1 MLILSFIVLL
11 YTCNFIQNFIKN
23 IIRKIKVLEQ
33 YKKKWKNETFF
44 LELIFVQLLN
54 NFIPYTHMILLSSF
68 FSLFIVFNQ

>member
-33 YKKKWKNETFF
+33 YKKKMEERNIFFRIDICTTF
-44 LELIFVQLLN
+44 EQLYPL
-54 NFIPYTHMILLSSF
+54 YTHDIVIIFF
-68 FSLFIVFNQ
+68 FSLYCF